1 MKLRLSV
8 LLIFISAAVW
18 GEAVTNSQQTNQQGS
33 SCNSASKQ
41 SIVRAEQTPDA
52 VFKQRLQQLP
62 YVVDLPYNSVVKQY
76 IVRYMKNPKGMAELL
91 SKQAHYMPIFQEI
104 LAKYD
109 IPYELGFL
117 PIIESR
123 LNPQAV
129 SPMGAAG
136 LWQMIASTAKRYGL
150 VINSK
155 VDERFN
161 TVKATHAAAKYLQA
175 LYKIYKDWNLV
186 IAAYNCGSG
195 NVNKAISRA
204 GGKRDLWSVYAHLPS
219 ETRIYMPLYIAAVYS
234 MNYANC
240 HISLPKNAI
249 FSGYNAPADSILFP
263 DLANEVLEDKTPV
276 DTIVANER
284 VHLDQVSDSV
294 SLSQDL
300 LRQLNPQYAHDI
312 LPSANAYTLSLPI
325 DQQGDF
331 IMNQAKTFA
340 HRADE
345 LMNERLQ
352 DDEPKSASDSQT
364 GVTYYTVQEGDNLS
378 KVASKYNVSV
388 EQIKAWNGLSSDFL
402 NVGKKL
408 KIVRK

>member
-1 MKLRLSV
+1 MKLRLFV
-8 LLIFISAAVW
+8 LLIFICAAVW
-18 GEAVTNSQQTNQQGS
+18 GEAVTNSQQTS
-33 SCNSASKQ
+33 SKSSASK

-62 YVVDLPYNSVVKQY
+62 YVVDLPYNHEVKQY
-76 IVRYMKNPKGMAELL
+76 IVRYMKNPKGMVELL
-91 SKQAHYMPIFQEI
+91 SKQNYYMPIFQEI

-136 LWQMIASTAKRYGL
+136 LWQMIASTARKYGL
-150 VINSK
+150 VINSR
-155 VDERFN
+155 VDERFD

-175 LYKIYKDWNLV
+175 LYKIYKDWSLV

-204 GGKRDLWSVYAHLPS
+204 GGKRDLWSVYTYLPN

-234 MNYANC
+234 MNFADC
-240 HISLPKNAI
+240 HMTLPKSAI
-249 FSGYNAPADSILFP
+249 YSGHNAPADSILFP
-263 DLANEVLEDKTPV
+263 DLTAALDEKAPV

-294 SLSQDL
+294 SISQDL

-325 DQQGDF
+325 DQQGNF

-345 LMNERLQ
+345 LMNERLEKSEKDST
-352 DDEPKSASDSQT
+352 DDSNN

-378 KVASKYNVSV
+378 TVAAKFNVSV
-388 EQIKAWNGLSSDFL
+388 KQIKAWNGLSLDFL
-402 NVGKKL
+402 NVGEKL
-408 KIVRK
+408 KIIRK